1 MRRTSVVAIVLLLG
15 LWAGL
20 AFAQS
25 DSAKTVPYVYRLKI
39 GNCTFDPAD
48 RRQTGFRLQGTVGIV
63 TALHGVADCKTVSA
77 IADDGVIFTDLVIAA
92 VDIDHDIALFT
103 SSDLAG
109 LPTDGLAVSPLAST
123 EMLTASLR
131 IVGYPLGLDKQDI
144 DLIESVRDIEPLDGV
159 IPDEEESPAFLK
171 RKSPDIDIE
180 VLNLQ
185 AQLLPGHSGAPVLD
199 DANGL
204 VAVGDG
210 GLRGG
215 TVNRSWAIPWQTVKL
230 ESVDIV
236 AVSKKLTELAT
247 KDITALSFSST
258 YPGQVA
264 STTALATYT
273 VQVVT
278 ATENQP
284 IVNAEVLLTH
294 SAGYE
299 LGVTDSKGFYTF
311 HLATG
316 RGIDY
321 TQSQL
326 QVEVV
331 GYQPYSRNIP
341 TVLER
346 ASPDLLRLTALAPT
360 ATMPPTN
367 TPTNTPTELSSS
379 LCSFAFLVL
388 DEQSEEPIRRATVAV
403 SVGIRRATGTTDST
417 GYYLAHLPCSDE
429 QDVEA
434 RVRVSANNYTV
445 YTRSIFLNNEIAE
458 ILLESKVT
466 PMPTQTVTAVATI
479 APTVTPPSTA
489 TMTPTPLAQPAC
501 QVTGAFA
508 AVWQAHKE
516 KLGCNTS
523 AIITSPITHEPFENG
538 YLVWSKLSD
547 LIYVL
552 PEGGYWLQQTNSW
565 RSGEDSLPCT
575 QAQQF
580 GYPAMGFGKL
590 WCINEKVR
598 AALGN
603 PLDEELPNESAQQ
616 QYFEGGFVFEIL
628 GGRTIIL
635 FKDGSWRSLDN

>member
-1 MRRTSVVAIVLLLG
+1 MRRIGAIAVILLLG
-15 LWAGL
+15 LWVEM
-20 AFAQS
+20 AFAQNG
-25 DSAKTVPYVYRLKI
+25 SAMPVPYVYRLKI
-39 GNCTFDPAD
+39 GGCTFDPTD
-48 RRQTGFRLQGTVGIV
+48 RRQTGFQVQGTVGIV

-77 IADDGVIFTDLVIAA
+77 IADDGVIFTNLVIAA
-92 VDIDHDIALFT
+92 VDIDHDIALLT
-103 SSDLAG
+103 SSDLAS
-109 LPTDGLAVSPLAST
+109 LPTDGLAVSMVAST
-123 EMLTASLR
+123 EILTAPLR
-131 IVGYPLGLDKQDI
+131 IVGYPLGLDKQDV

-159 IPDEEESPAFLK
+159 IPDDEESPAFLK
-171 RKSPDIDIE
+171 RKSPDIDID

-199 DANGL
+199 DANGI

-215 TVNRSWAIPWQTVKL
+215 TVGRSWAIPWQAVKL

-236 AVSKKLTELAT
+236 AVGKKLAELAT

-264 STTALATYT
+264 NTRMLTTYT
-273 VQVVT
+273 VQVMN
-278 ATENQP
+278 ANQNQP
-284 IVNAEVLLTH
+284 VANAEVLLTH

-299 LGVTDSKGFYTF
+299 IGVTDSKGFYTF
-311 HLATG
+311 HLSTDG
-316 RGIDY
+316 GVDY

-326 QVEVV
+326 QVEAVS
-331 GYQPYSRNIP
+331 YQPYRRNVPNI
-341 TVLER
+341 LER
-346 ASPDLLRLTALAPT
+346 VSPEILRLTALNPT

-367 TPTNTPTELSSS
+367 TPPNTPTVISSS

-388 DEQSEEPIRRATVAV
+388 DEQSEEPIRRATI
-403 SVGIRRATGTTDST
+403 SVFVGVRQDRGTTDST

-429 QDVEA
+429 QDVAA
-434 RVRVSANNYTV
+434 RVRVSANNYMV
-445 YTRSIFLNNEIAE
+445 YTRSIFLNNETTE
-458 ILLESKVT
+458 ILLESKAT
-466 PMPTQTVTAVATI
+466 PMPIQTATAVVTI
-479 APTVTPPSTA
+479 APTAMPQPTTTV
-489 TMTPTPLAQPAC
+489 TPTPITQPTC
-501 QVTGAFA
+501 QVAGIFA

-523 AIITSPITHEPFENG
+523 AVMTSPITYEPFENG

-552 PEGGYWLQQTNSW
+552 PEGAYWLQQTNSW
-565 RSGEDSLPCT
+565 RSGEDSLPCS

-590 WCINEKVR
+590 WCTNEKVR
-598 AALGN
+598 TGLGN
-603 PLDEELPNESAQQ
+603 PLDKELPNEFAQQ

-628 GGRTIIL
+628 GGRKIVL
-635 FKDGSWRSLDN
+635 FKDGNWSVN

>member
-1 MRRTSVVAIVLLLG
+1 MHRIVAIIIVLLLS

-20 AFAQS
+20 ALAQNG
-25 DSAKTVPYVYRLKI
+25 SATPVPYVYRLKI
-39 GNCTFDPAD
+39 GGCTFDPID
-48 RRQTGFRLQGTVGIV
+48 RRQTGFRVQGKVGIV

-77 IADDGVIFTDLVIAA
+77 IADDGAIFTNLAIAA
-92 VDIDHDIALFT
+92 VDIDHDIALLT
-103 SSDLAG
+103 SSDLAS
-109 LPTDGLAVSPLAST
+109 LPTDGLAISMVSPT
-123 EMLTASLR
+123 EILTAPLR
-131 IVGYPLGLDKQDI
+131 IVGYPLGLDKQDV
-144 DLIESVRDIEPLDGV
+144 DVIESVRDIEPLDGV
-159 IPDEEESPAFLK
+159 IPDAEESTAFLK

-215 TVNRSWAIPWQTVKL
+215 TLGRSWAIPWQAVKL

-236 AVSKKLTELAT
+236 AISKRLTELAT

-273 VQVVT
+273 VQIVST
-278 ATENQP
+278 NQNQP
-284 IVNAEVLLTH
+284 VANAEVLLTH

-299 LGVTDSKGFYTF
+299 IGVTDSKGFYTF
-311 HLATG
+311 HLSTDSG
-316 RGIDY
+316 VDY

-326 QVEVV
+326 QVEAV
-331 GYQPYSRNIP
+331 GYQPYSRNVP

-346 ASPDLLRLTALAPT
+346 ASPEMLRLTVLTPT
-360 ATMPPTN
+360 ATVPPTN
-367 TPTNTPTELSSS
+367 TPANTPTVVSSS

-388 DEQSEEPIRRATVAV
+388 DAQSEEPIRRATI
-403 SVGIRRATGTTDST
+403 SVFVGVRRATGTTDST

-434 RVRVSANNYTV
+434 RVRVSASNYTV
-445 YTRSIFLNNEIAE
+445 YTKSIFLNNEISE
-458 ILLESKVT
+458 ILLESNAT
-466 PMPTQTVTAVATI
+466 PTPTQTPTAIVTIV
-479 APTVTPPSTA
+479 PTVTPQPTA
-489 TMTPTPLAQPAC
+489 TVTPTPLAQQSAC
-501 QVTGAFA
+501 QVAGVFS
-508 AVWQAHKE
+508 AVWQVHKA

-523 AIITSPITHEPFENG
+523 DVMTSTITHEPFENG

-552 PEGGYWLQQTNSW
+552 PEGAYWLQQTNSW
-565 RSGEDSLPCT
+565 RSGEDPLPCS

-590 WCINEKVR
+590 WCTNEKVHTG
-598 AALGN
+598 LGN
-603 PLDEELPNESAQQ
+603 PVGKELPNEFAQQ

-635 FKDGSWRSLDN
+635 FKDGSWRIH